1 VEVRVLK
8 RSPSRRPAAI
18 LALLLA
24 AAAGSAACDV
34 NVGAGDFSFG
44 VVSGRAADEV
54 SRKYQVPAGGRFEVV
69 NVNGMIQVEQATGAE
84 VEVRAE
90 RIAKAAT
97 DEAAKELLGKVEIA
111 ETRSGD
117 QVKIET
123 KAPKN
128 FGRGG
133 VEVKY
138 YVKVP
143 AGLKVAA
150 QTTNGG
156 VRLVGISNEVVAAT
170 TNGGV
175 SGENLTGSVNVSTTN
190 GGIDL
195 SVGAIGAE
203 GVKAETV
210 NGGVEVTVPRNA
222 KADISARVVN
232 GGLSVGDLPVETV
245 GEQSRRRLEGKL
257 NGGGPRIEIG
267 AVNGGVRLSGQ

>member
-1 VEVRVLK
+1 MLK

-18 LALLLA
+18 LALLLT
-24 AAAGSAACDV
+24 AAAGSAASDV

-44 VVSGRAADEV
+44 VVSGRATDEV
-54 SRKYQVPAGGRFEVV
+54 SRKYQVPAAGRFEVV
-69 NVNGMIQVEQATGAE
+69 NVNGMIQVEQAAGAE

-90 RIAKAAT
+90 RTAKAAT

-138 YVKVP
+138 YIKVP

-175 SGENLTGSVNVSTTN
+175 SGENLTGSVNASTTN
-190 GGIDL
+190 GGIEL
-195 SVGAIGAE
+195 SVGAIGAQ

-210 NGGVEVTVPRNA
+210 NGGVAVTVPRNA

>member
-1 VEVRVLK
+1 VPK
-8 RSPSRRPAAI
+8 RSSSCRPAVV

-24 AAAGSAACDV
+24 AAAGSACDV
-34 NVGAGDFSFG
+34 NIGGGDFNFG
-44 VVSGRAADEV
+44 VASGRASDEIT
-54 SRKYQVPAGGRFEVV
+54 RKYQVAPGGRFEVV
-69 NVNGMIQVEQATGAE
+69 NVNGQIQVEQGTGPE

-90 RIAKAAT
+90 RTAKAST
-97 DEAAKELLGKVEIA
+97 DEAAKEMLGKVEIV

-117 QVKIET
+117 GVKIET
-123 KAPKN
+123 KAPKHL
-128 FGRGG
+128 GRGG

-138 YVKVP
+138 FIKIP
-143 AGLKVAA
+143 AGPKVSA

-156 VRLVGISNEVVAAT
+156 VRLLGISNEVVAAT

-175 SGENLTGSVNVSTTN
+175 SGEGLTGSVDVSTTN

-195 SVGAIGAE
+195 SVGAIGSQ

-210 NGGVEVTVPRNA
+210 NGGVSVSVPKTA

-232 GGLSVGDLPVETV
+232 GGLSVGDLAVETV

-267 AVNGGVRLSGQ
+267 AVNGGVRLFGN